1 MKRTTQPTAEYFDAT
16 LGCTVKVYPEKQ
28 TKRRSWMRGES
39 FLGAKLRIPE
49 EGERMFATFSRKNG
63 KY

>member
-1 MKRTTQPTAEYFDAT
+1 MENTMKAIREYINED
-16 LGCTVKVYPEKQ
+16 GVKVTVYPEKKV
-28 TKRRSWMRGES
+28 KRKLWMRGES
-39 FLGAKLRIPE
+39 FCGAKLRIPE